1 MSHVQPTYVDPQD
14 AIRSIKKLENE
25 IEYMEQDQTLYSTLH
40 AYVSLISFKGKW
52 YYDSCPKCKKGGA
65 SSNSTC
71 LNCDAFIEEAIP
83 RFILPIEIADYT
95 GSIWT
100 TAFDE
105 FASTI
110 LQGKDINA
118 LKNYDEVKL
127 REEGEKRIFQE
138 FRFRIA
144 TKREQKGIK
153 HTIVG
158 KPYEIN
164 VEKTTLENLER
175 IMQYE

>member
-1 MSHVQPTYVDPQD
+1 
-14 AIRSIKKLENE
+14 
-25 IEYMEQDQTLYSTLH
+25 
-40 AYVSLISFKGKW
+40 
-52 YYDSCPKCKKGGA
+52 
-65 SSNSTC
+65 
-71 LNCDAFIEEAIP
+71 
-83 RFILPIEIADYT
+83 
-95 GSIWT
+95 
-100 TAFDE
+100 
-105 FASTI
+105 
-110 LQGKDINA
+110 
-118 LKNYDEVKL
+118 L

-158 KPYEIN
+158 KPFEIN